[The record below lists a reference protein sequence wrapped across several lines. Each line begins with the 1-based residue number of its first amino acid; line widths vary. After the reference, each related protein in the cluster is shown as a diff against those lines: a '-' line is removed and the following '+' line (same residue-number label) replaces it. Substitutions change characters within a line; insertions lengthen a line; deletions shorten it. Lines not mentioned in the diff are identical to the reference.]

1 MIGPPVARSTAMTPE
16 QKTAYTKL
24 FKGCNVTL
32 SWTLYRPLP
41 DGGEREFNV
50 EVGAS
55 ISRYRPARTSGLPEN
70 CSPSEGGDVEDMV
83 AWDDDNAC
91 EVELTEA
98 EKDDLADRLRDKH
111 SDDDDGPDPDAR
123 DRAED
128 RERDDDYFAGSDY

>member
-1 MIGPPVARSTAMTPE
+1 
-16 QKTAYTKL
+16 
-24 FKGCNVTL
+24 
-32 SWTLYRPLP
+32 
-41 DGGEREFNV
+41 
-50 EVGAS
+50 
-55 ISRYRPARTSGLPEN
+55 
-70 CSPSEGGDVEDMV
+70 MV